1 MDLESR
7 IVLLGNNRPATFVDW
22 TQTNVVVVIRTN
34 YCPTAAADWFVVMCR
49 CFLERWTLA
58 TESERT
64 IHTC

>member
-7 IVLLGNNRPATFVDW
+7 IVLLGNNLPATFVD
-22 TQTNVVVVIRTN
+22 QTNVVVIIRTN
-34 YCPTAAADWFVVMCR
+34 YCPTAAADCFVVMCR